1 MDYSTIELLYYLTYS
16 LLFIVIVISVYS
28 ILKYVINKETKN
40 IINIYYI
47 SSCGVFISYLV
58 LFFHFYDSEID
69 TQLLLL
75 SSITM
80 SENQIYSG
88 FTANI
93 HRLYLVRTFVYCLFC
108 NISQLICKNKKDGGK
123 VI

>member
-93 HRLYLVRTFVYCLFC
+93 HRLYLEGLLFIVYFV
-108 NISQLICKNKKDGGK
+108 ISVSSFVKIRKMEEK
-123 VI
+123 